1 MLRKFYHYC
10 LTLLGAII
18 YRFPSSRIFVVGVT
32 GTKGKSTVIELI
44 NSILEAAGK
53 KTALSSSIRVKIA
66 DKSQRN
72 STDNTMPG
80 RFFIQRFLR
89 KAVNLDCEIA
99 LIEVTSQGISQN
111 RHRFID
117 WSAAI
122 FTNLAA
128 EHIEA
133 HKGFENYRQAKLSF
147 FEYVKNQEGAKLFF
161 INKDDLNANY
171 FIEAAR
177 KENSKIVLYSGND
190 IQNINLETENLKFV
204 FPENIAA
211 AIAFC
216 LPQGINQGI
225 IKKALENFPG
235 VPGRMEIIQEEPFKV
250 IIDYAHT
257 PDSLEKIYK
266 LLGSRL
272 ICVLGSAG
280 GGRDKWK
287 RPKMGEIAAKY
298 CTKIILTNED
308 PYDENPQEILNQI
321 ETGISNSRIY
331 SGRYARYIEHPAH
344 YKILNRQEAIKK
356 AVSLAQKNDTII
368 ITGKGCESCIHI
380 KKGKKIPWDEKKIVE
395 EILSGG

>member
-235 VPGRMEIIQEEPFKV
+235 VPGRMELIQKEPFKV

-321 ETGISNSRIY
+321 ETGIPNSRIY

>member
-321 ETGISNSRIY
+321 ETGIPNSRIY